1 MRARRSLIVGQRKIV
16 EVEMEFDSVQALN
29 DTLTGLQD
37 ISALPKADQESLRM
51 QRERVELVLDE
62 AYNLVELGRYAE
74 ANELQAEAVQLDR
87 RLAAAD
93 PQDQRALADLNV
105 SLIYST
111 RNYIT
116 EADPALGPS
125 EGDRRQALMGAEKSL
140 TEEMAVSGR
149 LMKQEGGQKLWKSFL
164 ADAQV
169 ILGSVKF
176 MLHRGGNSE
185 ELVKKGLATYQ
196 DLIKKN
202 PASPTILDDAAQD
215 FLYAEPASLKE
226 PRLAVSCAERA
237 VALTHRRVPSK
248 LLTLAQAYRA
258 AGQMERSRATA
269 QEGLALLPPQQ
280 PGSVK
285 PRIRKL
291 LEALAQ
297 G

>member
-1 MRARRSLIVGQRKIV
+1 
-16 EVEMEFDSVQALN
+16 
-29 DTLTGLQD
+29 
-37 ISALPKADQESLRM
+37 
-51 QRERVELVLDE
+51 
-62 AYNLVELGRYAE
+62 
-74 ANELQAEAVQLDR
+74 LDR

-196 DLIKKN
+196 DLIEKN